1 MSTKMKTEPR
11 LFAEEER
18 DKKLSMLG
26 DPLEKLYVIDWEIF
40 RSTIENALER
50 KDLSK
55 GGRPPYDSILLF
67 NILILQR
74 LYNLSDDQTEF
85 MINDRITFMRFL
97 GLTMSDKVPD
107 AKTIWL
113 YRDTLSKKNTAEELF
128 KKFDEQIQKSGLVT
142 HEGTLIDAT
151 FAEAPRQRNTAD
163 ENKAIK
169 KGEIPEEWEK
179 DDEKTKHKVCQ
190 KDTDAK
196 WTKKRGETY
205 FGYKNHVKVDSDS
218 KLITD
223 YSVTDAAVH
232 DSKRFVGFIKKGE
245 DKNVYADSAYKSKE
259 MEEKVKEM
267 GVEYNVCERPYRNK
281 PLTKDQKERNRKLS
295 KVRSRVEHVFGF
307 MKGAMGGLKVRSI
320 GIVRAKFNIGLSNL
334 VYNMFRYSMLSAK

>member
-1 MSTKMKTEPR
+1 MKHAEPR
-11 LFAEEER
+11 LFAEEEIER
-18 DKKLSMLG
+18 KLSELG
-26 DPLEKLYVIDWEIF
+26 DPLEKLSTIDWEIF
-40 RSTIENALER
+40 RETIENVLER

-55 GGRPPYDSILLF
+55 GGRPPYDTILLF
-67 NILILQR
+67 KILILQR
-74 LYNLSDDQTEF
+74 FYNLSDDRLEF
-85 MINDRITFMRFL
+85 MTNDRITFRRFL
-97 GLTMSDKVPD
+97 GLTKSDRIPD
-107 AKTIWL
+107 SKTIWF

-128 KKFDEQIQKSGLVT
+128 KRFDEQIQKSGLVT

-169 KGEIPEEWEK
+169 KGEIPEDWKK

-190 KDTDAK
+190 KDTDAR

-259 MEEKVKEM
+259 LEEKVKGM
-267 GVEYNVCERPYRNK
+267 GIEYSVCERPYRNK
-281 PLTKDQKERNRKLS
+281 PLTEEQKERNRKLS
-295 KVRSRVEHVFGF
+295 KVRSRVEHIFGF

-334 VYNMFRYSMLSAK
+334 AYNMFRYSMLSAK